1 MTYTKV
7 DGHLLTVKAF
17 GLHSVLNE
25 FLQCFHCF
33 DTVGGVIGRH
43 LDLTNDTQSSSL
55 RELLGSQPNL
65 K

>member
-7 DGHLLTVKAF
+7 GGHLLTVKAF

-25 FLQCFHCF
+25 FLQCF